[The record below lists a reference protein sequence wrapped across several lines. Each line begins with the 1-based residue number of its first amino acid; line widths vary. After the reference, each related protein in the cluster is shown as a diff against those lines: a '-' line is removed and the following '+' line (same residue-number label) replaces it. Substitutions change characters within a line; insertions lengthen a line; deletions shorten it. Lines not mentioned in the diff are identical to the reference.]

1 MSVEVYLSEENI
13 KNRVIEMGA
22 QITKDYAGEEL
33 HIVCVLNGAFMFMAD
48 LVREIKLPVVL
59 DFISASSYGD
69 ETVSSGELKIKMDL
83 AKDIKGKNVLLVE
96 DIVDTGLT
104 MKVLRKNIEE
114 RGAKSVKLASFLFK
128 PARLEH
134 ETHIDYLGF
143 EIQDHFVIGYGLDYA
158 GRYRELPYVGIYS
171 PDEQA

>member
-1 MSVEVYLSEENI
+1 MAVEVYLSEEKI
-13 KNRVIEMGA
+13 KNRIQEMGA
-22 QITKDYAGEEL
+22 QITKEYAGEEI
-33 HIVCVLNGAFMFMAD
+33 HIICVLNGAFMFMAD
-48 LVREIKLPVVL
+48 LVREIKLPVIL

-69 ETVSSGELKIKMDL
+69 GTKSSGELKIKMDL
-83 AKDIKGKNVLLVE
+83 AKDVKGKHVILVE

-114 RGAKSVKLASFLFK
+114 RDAKSVKLASFLFK

-134 ETHIDYLGF
+134 ETQIDYLGF
-143 EIQDHFVIGYGLDYA
+143 EIEDHFVIGYGLDYA

-171 PDEQA
+171 PDKD

>member
-1 MSVEVYLSEENI
+1 MAVEVYLSEEKI
-13 KNRVIEMGA
+13 KNRIQEMGA
-22 QITKDYAGEEL
+22 QITKEYAGEEI
-33 HIVCVLNGAFMFMAD
+33 HIICVLNGAFMFMAD
-48 LVREIKLPVVL
+48 LVREIKLPVIL

-69 ETVSSGELKIKMDL
+69 GTKSSGELKIKMDL
-83 AKDIKGKNVLLVE
+83 AKDVKGKHVILVE

-114 RGAKSVKLASFLFK
+114 RDAKSVKLASFLFK

-134 ETHIDYLGF
+134 ETQIDYLGF
-143 EIQDHFVIGYGLDYA
+143 EIEDHFVIGYGLDYA

-171 PDEQA
+171 PEQE

>member
-1 MSVEVYLSEENI
+1 MAVDVYLSEEKI
-13 KNRVIEMGA
+13 KNRIKEMGA
-22 QITKDYAGEEL
+22 QITEHYAGEEL

-48 LVREIKLPVVL
+48 LVREIKLPVIL

-69 ETVSSGELKIKMDL
+69 KTTSSGELKIKMDL
-83 AKDIKGKNVLLVE
+83 AKDVKGKHVLLVE

-104 MKVLRKNIEE
+104 MKVLRKNIEKRE
-114 RGAKSVKLASFLFK
+114 AKSVKLASFLFK

-134 ETHIDYLGF
+134 ETKIDFLGF
-143 EIQDHFVIGYGLDYA
+143 EIEDHFVIGYGLDYA

-171 PDEQA
+171 PEQE

>member
-1 MSVEVYLSEENI
+1 MAVEVYLSEEKI
-13 KNRVIEMGA
+13 KTRIKELGA
-22 QITKDYAGEEL
+22 QITKEYAGEEI

-48 LVREIKLPVVL
+48 LVREIKLPVIL

-83 AKDIKGKNVLLVE
+83 ASDVAGKHVLLVE

-143 EIQDHFVIGYGLDYA
+143 EIEDHFVIGYGLDFA
-158 GRYRELPYVGIYS
+158 GRYRELPYIGIYS
-171 PDEQA
+171 PDQD

>member
-1 MSVEVYLSEENI
+1 MAVEVYLSEEKI
-13 KNRVIEMGA
+13 KTRIQEMGA
-22 QITKDYAGEEL
+22 QITKEYAGEEI
-33 HIVCVLNGAFMFMAD
+33 HIICVLNGAFMFMAD
-48 LVREIKLPVVL
+48 LVREIKLPVIL

-69 ETVSSGELKIKMDL
+69 GTKSSGELKIKMDL
-83 AKDIKGKNVLLVE
+83 AKDVKGKHVILVE

-114 RGAKSVKLASFLFK
+114 RDAKSVKLASFLFK

-134 ETHIDYLGF
+134 ETQIDYLGF
-143 EIQDHFVIGYGLDYA
+143 EIEDHFVIGYGLDYA

-171 PDEQA
+171 PDQD

>member
-1 MSVEVYLSEENI
+1 MAVEVYLSEEKI
-13 KNRVIEMGA
+13 KTRIKELGA
-22 QITKDYAGEEL
+22 QITKEYAGEEI

-48 LVREIKLPVVL
+48 LVREIKLPVIL

-83 AKDIKGKNVLLVE
+83 ASDVAGKHVLLVE

-143 EIQDHFVIGYGLDYA
+143 EIEDYFVIGYGLDFA
-158 GRYRELPYVGIYS
+158 GRYRELPYIGIYS
-171 PDEQA
+171 PDQD

>member
-1 MSVEVYLSEENI
+1 MAVQVYLTEENI
-13 KNRVIEMGA
+13 KNRVLEMGT
-22 QITKDYAGEEL
+22 QITKEYAGEEL

-69 ETVSSGELKIKMDL
+69 KTVSSGELNIKMDL
-83 AKDIKGKNVLLVE
+83 SKDVKGKHVLLVE

-128 PARLEH
+128 PARLEY

-171 PDEQA
+171 PDEE